1 MIQNRDI
8 TRKQLIDND
17 PIFRQMIED
26 HRLLNNAADL
36 LSKHQVLT
44 QNETEQLHKL
54 KRKKL
59 LIRDR
64 IEKRLLTAFEKNQT

>member
-26 HRLLNNAADL
+26 HRSLNDAADS

-44 QNETEQLHKL
+44 QNEAEQLHKL

-64 IEKRLLTAFEKNQT
+64 IEKRLLTALEKSQT